1 MATTFAT
8 SNTLFGAAIQP
19 KGRTS
24 RIVTG
29 LAMAFIGS
37 IILTLSAKVT
47 VPVWPVPVTLQTMAV
62 AVIAAALG
70 ARLGTAA
77 VVLYIAQGLAGLPV
91 FAGAGAGPA
100 YLMGPTAGFII
111 AWIPMAAIIGT
122 AADRGLSRNV
132 FVLAAVMIAADA
144 ISFLFGFLW
153 LLALSGQAGW
163 VDQSDLVASAWR
175 GAVEPFIVWDLV
187 KMAFAAL
194 TIAGGWAWLSRRH
207 AV

>member
-1 MATTFAT
+1 PCAYKRADHCVYVKGHAMATTFAT
-8 SNTLFGAAIQP
+8 SNTLLGAAIQP

-122 AADRGLSRNV
+122 AADR
-132 FVLAAVMIAADA
+132 
-144 ISFLFGFLW
+144 
-153 LLALSGQAGW
+153 
-163 VDQSDLVASAWR
+163 
-175 GAVEPFIVWDLV
+175 
-187 KMAFAAL
+187 
-194 TIAGGWAWLSRRH
+194 
-207 AV
+207 